1 MNLSMAVVPLL
12 FLYTNLHEE
21 ESGTSFLRIEF
32 VKTRCVDWT
41 GSFLA
46 ILKKSGFERN
56 LS

>member
-32 VKTRCVDWT
+32 VKTRVWT
-41 GSFLA
+41 GLA
-46 ILKKSGFERN
+46 LFW